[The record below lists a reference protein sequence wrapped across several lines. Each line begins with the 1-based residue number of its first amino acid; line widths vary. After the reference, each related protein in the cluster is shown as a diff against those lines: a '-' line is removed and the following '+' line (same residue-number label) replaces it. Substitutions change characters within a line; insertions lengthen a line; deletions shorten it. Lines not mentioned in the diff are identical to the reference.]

1 MPNLGTEQLLLTHYA
16 KNIMLLAAKE
26 RRVDWH
32 DFKKPEYAALYRA
45 LTVILVTGL
54 STSKNGQVESPSY
67 EEVSVCIRDHNYLP
81 DYSLKD

>member
-26 RRVDWH
+26 KRVDYH
-32 DFKKPEYAALYRA
+32 DFKKPEYAALYKA

-54 STSKNGQVESPSY
+54 STSKNGQVKSPSY

-81 DYSLKD
+81 DHSLKD